1 MKILRDK
8 WIYLILLEVIR
19 MTKEEFIRTVQSC
32 GYGTKTGAK
41 KYVELNPKEDYSMND
56 LIVLH
61 EGNMHWQGVSGDK
74 GLNYAWCANGRT
86 TAFSNGIAGNSG
98 SRQDWNM

>member
-1 MKILRDK
+1 MNA
-8 WIYLILLEVIR
+8 
-19 MTKEEFIRTVQSC
+19 EEFVKTVQSC
-32 GYGTKTGAK
+32 GYGTKNGAK
-41 KYVELNPKEDYSMND
+41 KYVELNPKEEYGTDD
-56 LIVLH
+56 LIALH
-61 EGNMHWQGVSGDK
+61 EGNMHWQGISADK